1 MAKLIKITLN
11 EDWVLSQQDS
21 DLLPIDAICKM
32 LEEKLGVKEYDER
45 SFSTLSF
52 SIDEDKVAS
61 AKEEIKN
68 LIKVEFATEK
78 VDDILSLVEE
88 GGATESADEDEGLT
102 TDDLMDMLFGDDD
115 LFDVKKE
122 EPKAEAP
129 KPEAPKK
136 EESAPVDPRE
146 LPSYKKIMALIGCE
160 EFKSLVEELV
170 TVAPQIKKNNTY
182 GLIKNQ
188 SFIFSINDGCG
199 LTTYLNLL
207 KELICELGIR
217 GSELSAK
224 KVGICEI
231 KLPPQKPGPDEY
243 SAFSLFFRE
252 FDYSRLQ
259 IMSVDISEWINKTN
273 VATFKRFLTEIEPL
287 IQDAVVIFK
296 LPFVDKEVLDQVQRS
311 LNDVLNVRTVSFAPF
326 TKDEYQRYAKSAIE
340 ESGFRLSR
348 NAWEF
353 FHQRLNEEKADGKFY
368 GLKTVN
374 KVIRELLYNK
384 LLENARKNK
393 DDKLITKK
401 DTLALCRVQEEDE
414 ATVDEMLSR
423 LVGGEAMKEKINEI
437 VSQALLARQTKGVGS
452 PCIHMC
458 FVGNP
463 GTGKTTVARIV
474 GKIFKEKGL
483 LRIGNFYEC
492 SGRDLVGRYIG
503 ETAPKTTSICRDAYG
518 SVLFIDEAYSLY
530 RGGDDVK
537 DFGREALDTLIAEME
552 NNRDDFVVIMAGYTD
567 EMETM
572 IKGNAG
578 LASRVPYTIEFKNF
592 TRDELHKIFVSML
605 NKGTFSY
612 DDELVD
618 LAKEYFDSIPDK
630 VLNSK
635 EFSNARFVRNLFE
648 RTWAKATMRCQ
659 LAKITVSLSK
669 DDFARATSD
678 REFTFTSMMDKKK
691 GKIGF

>member
-78 VDDILSLVEE
+78 VDDILSLEEE
-88 GGATESADEDEGLT
+88 GGATESSDEDEGLT

-115 LFDVKKE
+115 LFDGKKE
-122 EPKAEAP
+122 ESKAEAP

-199 LTTYLNLL
+199 LTTYLNLF

-224 KVGICEI
+224 KVGVCEI

-287 IQDAVVIFK
+287 IKDAVVIFK

-340 ESGFRLSR
+340 ASGFRLSR

>member
-1 MAKLIKITLN
+1 MAKLIKISLN
-11 EDWVLSQQDS
+11 EEWVLAQQDA
-21 DLLPIDAICKM
+21 DVLPIDAICNM
-32 LEEKLGVKEYDER
+32 LTAKFSVADFQER
-45 SFSTLSF
+45 SFSTLYF
-52 SIDEDKVAS
+52 VVDDDKTEKAS
-61 AKEEIKN
+61 EEIKN
-68 LIKVEFATEK
+68 VLKVEFAAEK
-78 VDDILSLVEE
+78 LDNVLTLEVEDAAAEDDDDFSAEE
-88 GGATESADEDEGLT
+88 LLDK
-102 TDDLMDMLFGDDD
+102 LFGDD
-115 LFDVKKE
+115 LFDDEPVLKTTTKTEEKKE
-122 EPKAEAP
+122 EPKEEP
-129 KPEAPKK
+129 KVEEPKKPE
-136 EESAPVDPRE
+136 D
-146 LPSYKKIMALIGCE
+146 LPSYKKIMDLIGCE
-160 EFKSLVEELV
+160 EFKKLAKELV
-170 TVAPQIKKNNTY
+170 TIAPQIKKNRTFEVVN
-182 GLIKNQ
+182 KQ
-188 SFIFSINDGCG
+188 SYIFSINDGCG
-199 LTTYLNLL
+199 CSTYLELFKSLL
-207 KELICELGIR
+207 CELGIR
-217 GSELSAK
+217 GSVITAD
-224 KVGICEI
+224 KVGIEEI

-243 SAFSLFFRE
+243 NAFSTVFRE
-252 FDYSRLQ
+252 YDYHRLQ
-259 IMSVDISEWINKTN
+259 VMCVDISEWLNKTN
-273 VATFKRFLTEIEPL
+273 VATFKRFITELEPL
-287 IQDAVVIFK
+287 VEDAIIIFRV
-296 LPFVDKEVLDQVQRS
+296 PFVDKEVLDQVQRS
-311 LNDVLNVRTVSFAPF
+311 FNDIINVRTVSFAPF
-326 TKDEYQRYAKSAIE
+326 TRAEYQKYASAAIE
-340 ESGFRLSR
+340 SKGFKLSKA
-348 NAWEF
+348 AWDF

-384 LLENARKNK
+384 QLDNATRGK
-393 DDKLITKK
+393 DDMVISKK
-401 DTLALCRVQEEDE
+401 DTRELCRMQVEDE
-414 ATVDEMLSR
+414 ATVDEMLAR

-437 VSQALLARQTKGVGS
+437 VSQALLARQTEGVSS
-452 PCIHMC
+452 PCVHMC

-592 TRDELHKIFVSML
+592 SREELHKIFVSML
-605 NKGTFSY
+605 GGGKFGY
-612 DDELVD
+612 DDDVASV
-618 LAKEYFDSIPDK
+618 AKEYFDSIPDK
-630 VLNSK
+630 VINSK

-659 LAKITVSLSK
+659 LAKTAVRLTK
-669 DDFARATSD
+669 DDFTRATSD

>member
-32 LEEKLGVKEYDER
+32 LEEKLGIKEYDER

-78 VDDILSLVEE
+78 VDDILSLEEE

-115 LFDVKKE
+115 LFDGKKE
-122 EPKAEAP
+122 ESKAEAP
-129 KPEAPKK
+129 KSEAPKK

-182 GLIKNQ
+182 DLIKNQ

-340 ESGFRLSR
+340 ASGFRLSR

>member
-32 LEEKLGVKEYDER
+32 LEEKLGIKEYDER

-78 VDDILSLVEE
+78 VDDILSLEEE

-340 ESGFRLSR
+340 ASGFRLSR

-592 TRDELHKIFVSML
+592 TRDELHRIFVSML

>member
-1 MAKLIKITLN
+1 MTKLIKITLN
-11 EDWVLSQQDS
+11 EEWVLSQQDS
-21 DLLPIDAICKM
+21 EVLPVDAICKM
-32 LEEKLGVKEYDER
+32 LEEKFGITQYDER

-52 SIDEDKVAS
+52 TADADKAD
-61 AKEEIKN
+61 ATKEEIKN
-68 LIKVEFATEK
+68 LIKIEYATEK
-78 VDDILSLVEE
+78 VDEILSLEVIDNSTSDEKKDDE
-88 GGATESADEDEGLT
+88 ISADDI
-102 TDDLMDMLFGDDD
+102 MDMLFSDDD
-115 LFDVKKE
+115 FFGKKDE
-122 EPKAEAP
+122 EEAEEKKPESP
-129 KPEAPKK
+129 KPEGKEKDPK
-136 EESAPVDPRE
+136 E
-146 LPSYKKIMALIGCE
+146 LPSYKKIMELIGCE
-160 EFKSLVEELV
+160 EFKALVNELV
-170 TVAPQIKKNNTY
+170 TVAPQIKKTNTF

-188 SFIFSINDGCG
+188 SFVFSINDGCG
-199 LTTYLNLL
+199 CTTILELF
-207 KELICELGIR
+207 KELICDLGIR
-217 GSELSAK
+217 GTAVMPK
-224 KVGICEI
+224 KVGISEL

-243 SAFSLFFRE
+243 SAFSCFFRE
-252 FDYSRLQ
+252 YDYHSLQ
-259 IMSVDISEWINKTN
+259 VMCVDISEWINKTN
-273 VATFKRFLTEIEPL
+273 VASFKRFLTEIEPL
-287 IQDAVVIFK
+287 IQDAIVIFRV
-296 LPFVDKEVLDQVQRS
+296 PFVDKEVLDQVQRS
-311 LNDVLNVRTVSFAPF
+311 LNDILNVRTVSFAPF
-326 TKDEYQRYAKSAIE
+326 TREEYQKYSKGAIE
-340 ESGFRLSR
+340 ASGFRLSK

-384 LLENARKNK
+384 LLDNARRNK
-393 DDKLITKK
+393 DDKVISKK

-423 LVGGEAMKEKINEI
+423 LVGGETMKEKINEI
-437 VSQALLARQTKGVGS
+437 VSQALLARQTKGVSS
-452 PCIHMC
+452 PCVHMC

-592 TRDELHKIFVSML
+592 TREELHKIFVSML

-612 DDELVD
+612 DEDVVSS
-618 LAKEYFDSIPDK
+618 AKEYFDSIPDK

-659 LAKITVSLSK
+659 LAKTTVKLSK
-669 DDFARATSD
+669 DDFTRATSD
-678 REFTFTSMMDKKK
+678 REFTFTAMMDKKK

>member
-1 MAKLIKITLN
+1 MTKQIKITLD
-11 EDWVLSQQDS
+11 ESWVLAQQDS
-21 DLLPIDAICKM
+21 DILPIDAVCKM
-32 LEEKLGVKEYDER
+32 LEEKFGVSEYEER
-45 SFSTLSF
+45 SFSTLAF
-52 SIDEDKVAS
+52 SVNAEKANDV
-61 AKEEIKN
+61 KEAIKSI
-68 LIKVEFATEK
+68 IKTEYATEK
-78 VDDILSLVEE
+78 VDEILTLEEE
-88 GGATESADEDEGLT
+88 GASTKEEEKSDEIDADSLF
-102 TDDLMDMLFGDDD
+102 DMLFGDDD
-115 LFDVKKE
+115 DTLGIDKKEEEVKEEPKKE
-122 EPKAEAP
+122 EPK
-129 KPEAPKK
+129 K
-136 EESAPVDPRE
+136 EEPKDPRE
-146 LPSYKKIMALIGCE
+146 LPSYKKIMSLIGCE
-160 EFKSLVEELV
+160 EFKSFADELV
-170 TVAPQIKKNNTY
+170 TVAPQIKKTNTY

-188 SFIFSINDGCG
+188 SFIFSINEGCG
-199 LTTYLNLL
+199 CTTYLELL
-207 KELICELGIR
+207 RELICELGIR
-217 GSELSAK
+217 GASLSPK
-224 KVGICEI
+224 KVCISEI
-231 KLPPQKPGPDEY
+231 KLQPQKPGPDEY
-243 SAFSLFFRE
+243 NAFSVVFRE
-252 FDYSRLQ
+252 YDYHNLQ
-259 IMSVDISEWINKTN
+259 IMCIDISEWINKTN
-273 VATFKRFLTEIEPL
+273 VASFKRFLTELEPL
-287 IQDAVVIFK
+287 VADAVIIFK
-296 LPFVDKEVLDQVQRS
+296 VPFVDKEVLDQVQRS
-311 LNDVLNVRTVSFAPF
+311 LNDIINVRTISFAPF
-326 TKDEYQRYAKSAIE
+326 TKEEYQKYAKGAIE
-340 ESGFRLSR
+340 ISGFKVSKT
-348 NAWEF
+348 AWEF

-368 GLKTVN
+368 GLKTVS

-384 LLENARKNK
+384 LLDNARRNK
-393 DDKLITKK
+393 DDVVISKK
-401 DTLALCRVQEEDE
+401 DTRALCRVQEEDE

-437 VSQALLARQTKGVGS
+437 VSQALLARQTKGVSS
-452 PCIHMC
+452 PCVHMC

-592 TRDELHKIFVSML
+592 TREELHKIFVSMIS
-605 NKGTFSY
+605 KGTFGY
-612 DDELVD
+612 DEDVITA
-618 LAKEYFDSIPDK
+618 AKEYFDSIPDK
-630 VLNSK
+630 VINAK

-659 LAKITVSLSK
+659 LAKTTVRLTK
-669 DDFARATSD
+669 DDFTRATSD
-678 REFTFTSMMDKKK
+678 REFTFTAMMDKKK